1 MPPTPAAFADAFVL
15 TGATGSG
22 KSAVALELAEELGG
36 EIVAMDSM
44 TLYRGMDI
52 GTAKPTAAERA
63 RVPHHLIDVLEPWES
78 GSVAW
83 WLDRAATACADI
95 RARGKRPIFVGGTSL
110 YLKALM
116 HGLFEAPAVDPA
128 IRAKWETEAAR
139 VGNVALHEQLAAVD
153 TKAAAKLHPND
164 VRRVVRAL
172 EVFDATGTPLS
183 ALQTSWAEAPAELP
197 CVVLD
202 WPRDELYRQIDER
215 VRTMLDGGWVDEAR
229 QLLALPRPLGPEAR
243 QALGYGDLFAHLS
256 AGLPWADAVASIQT
270 RTRQFAKRQ
279 LTWFRALPAA
289 VWVSATESRLAA
301 QVREAWDKDSAG
313 AGVPRSENAAE
324 NGEGVNPGNGRV
336 L

>member
-1 MPPTPAAFADAFVL
+1 MPPTPAAFADALVL

-22 KSAVALELAEELGG
+22 KSAAALELAVELGG

-52 GTAKPTAAERA
+52 GTAKPTCADRD
-63 RVPHHLIDVLEPWES
+63 RVPHHLIDVLESWES

-83 WLDRAATACADI
+83 WLDRAAEACADI
-95 RARGKRPIFVGGTSL
+95 RTRGKRPIFVGGTPL

-116 HGLFEAPAVDPA
+116 HGLFEAPPVDPA
-128 IRAKWETEAAR
+128 IRAKWEAEANR
-139 VGNVALHEQLAAVD
+139 IGNAALHQQLAAVD
-153 TKAAAKLHPND
+153 AKAAAKLHPND

-183 ALQTSWAEAPAELP
+183 VLQTSWAEAPTLLP

-202 WPRDELYRQIDER
+202 SPRDELYDRINGR
-215 VRTMLDGGWVDEAR
+215 VLAMLAGGWVDEAR
-229 QLLALPRPLGPEAR
+229 SLLALPRPLSPEAR

-256 AGLPWADAVASIQT
+256 AGLPWADTVTSIQT

-289 VWVSATESRLAA
+289 VWVSATEPRLAA
-301 QVREAWDKDSAG
+301 RVREAWEKDSAG
-313 AGVPRSENAAE
+313 AGVPRSENAVE
-324 NGEGVNPGNGRV
+324 NVKAVNPRNDRV

>member
-1 MPPTPAAFADAFVL
+1 MPPSLAAFTDAHVL

-22 KSAVALELAEELGG
+22 KSTDALELAEELGR

-52 GTAKPTAAERA
+52 GITTPPRAERD
-63 RVPHHLIDVLEPWES
+63 RMPHHLIDVLEPWES

-95 RARGKRPIFVGGTSL
+95 RVRGKRPIFVGGTPL

-116 HGLFEAPAVDPA
+116 HGLFEAPPVDPA
-128 IRAKWETEAAR
+128 IRAKWEAEANR
-139 VGNVALHEQLAAVD
+139 IGNAALHQQLATVD
-153 TKAAAKLHPND
+153 AKAAAKLHPND

-183 ALQTSWAEAPAELP
+183 ALQTSWAKAPAKLP

-202 WPRDELYRQIDER
+202 WPRDELYDRINGR
-215 VRTMLDGGWVDEAR
+215 VLAMLAEGWMEEAR
-229 QLLALPRPLGPEAR
+229 ALLALPRPLSPEAR

-256 AGLPWADAVASIQT
+256 AGLPWADAVASIRT

-289 VWVSATESRLAA
+289 VWVSATEPRLAGR
-301 QVREAWDKDSAG
+301 VREAWEKDSAG
-313 AGVPRSENAAE
+313 AGVLRSENA
-324 NGEGVNPGNGRV
+324 GEKGEAVIPRNGRV